1 MADNFPQYPAT
12 SFDQAVDLTIYA
24 SNQLGDVING
34 DATSVVSTESGDIPT
49 LRKALI
55 DNFYFKNPIQW
66 NPGNTNTV
74 FNQLYVFDTD
84 NINKGW
90 YYAPTATATNPILMG
105 STPVGDANW
114 KLYSLV
120 ATGIPAQVFP
130 WSTEITQVT
139 SSIVP
144 PYEFDTAI
152 VTYNS
157 AVLVPGKDYTITN
170 NTLTFTPPLTPEP
183 DAEVPDVLFCYIGK
197 VQEGN
202 PNTNY
207 VTYTSLSAPTAANI
221 IGTSSGNTVQNELD
235 NKANTSDLLSKDLN
249 LGTSLIAGAR
259 RYFKVTDY
267 ENGAPNTTV
276 SKASTGAAVVVKG
289 TDNTQAFISAIT
301 DAQKVNGIVLVPAP
315 ENGYAYLVSSTLY
328 PVVSSGSLWRGAS
341 IQGEGKFATKIVY
354 DGGDSPCIHVKG
366 TSGWPTNITLSGI
379 SLYTTNDLVGE
390 AWKIQGVTGV
400 NLRDFAAYRFGTNLS
415 FSNGSAPGVFTEFAH
430 VEDGWLENGATNIKF
445 RRDSGDTSFHGINFK
460 NIISNN
466 LTGQTGLDIGTGCV
480 IYNADWN
487 QVTFFG
493 PSGVQLILNNG
504 SRNGNETLYFESDGT
519 ITNNGSWVTSGYWR
533 VQNSTG
539 SLTDTSS
546 IPFTTE
552 TYITPTSPLDTNF
565 SASGL
570 STVSATSPNISNQ
583 MYRNI
588 VRLYGNNAQGI
599 GIVGYDSGI
608 FENQGLAILSQSS
621 GDTIKDLIMR
631 YVLHLNGMKSYRPSW
646 NMSYGNG
653 TTQLAINSTGRHTG
667 IMGRRT
673 TGSITANASAQT
685 ITTDLV
691 LPAMN
696 QSYIF
701 SVHVYAATSERFIS
715 TYVGAGVTGSVG
727 SVAVLLNS
735 ISNPAIS
742 IPTTGIKILDGGT
755 VQFTITTTLD
765 VTYDIKVLGVGTY

>member
-1 MADNFPQYPAT
+1 MATYPVYPAT
-12 SFDQAVDLTIYA
+12 TFTQAVELTIFA
-24 SNQLGDVING
+24 SNQLHDVING
-34 DATSVVSTESGDIPT
+34 DALTTVETENGDIPT
-49 LRKALI
+49 LRKALV
-55 DNFYFKNPIQW
+55 DNFYFKTPINW
-66 NPGNTNTV
+66 VEGESATV
-74 FNQLYVFDTD
+74 FNQLYYFDGTLATS
-84 NINKGW
+84 GW
-90 YYAPTATATNPILMG
+90 YYAPQATLDNPIAMG
-105 STPVGDANW
+105 STPLDDDNW
-114 KLYSLV
+114 RLYQTAKES
-120 ATGIPAQVFP
+120 IPAQVYP
-130 WSTEITQVT
+130 WYTEITQVT

-170 NTLTFTPPLTPEP
+170 NTLTFTPALVPEP
-183 DAEVPDVLFCYIGK
+183 DAEVPDILFCYIGK

-207 VTYTSLSAPTAANI
+207 VTYSSLAAPTAANL
-221 IGTSSGNTVQNELD
+221 IGTSSGSTVQDELD
-235 NKANTSDLLSKDLN
+235 DKANSSDLLSKDLN
-249 LGTSLIAGAR
+249 LGTSLVTGAR

-267 ENGAPNTTV
+267 PNGEPNTTV
-276 SKASTGAAVVVKG
+276 SKASSGAAVVVKG

-415 FSNGSAPGVFTEFAH
+415 FSNGSASGVFTEFAH

-646 NMSYGNG
+646 NMSYGSG
-653 TTQLAINSTGRHTG
+653 ATQLAINSTGRHTG

-691 LPAMN
+691 LPVIN
-696 QSYIF
+696 QSFIF

-742 IPTTGIKILDGGT
+742 IPTAGIKILDGGT

>member
-1 MADNFPQYPAT
+1 MATYPVYPAT
-12 SFDQAVDLTIYA
+12 TFTQAVELTIFA
-24 SNQLGDVING
+24 SNQLHDVING
-34 DATSVVSTESGDIPT
+34 DALTTVETENGDIPT
-49 LRKALI
+49 LRKALV
-55 DNFYFKNPIQW
+55 DNFYFKTPINW
-66 NPGNTNTV
+66 AEGESATV
-74 FNQLYVFDTD
+74 FNQLYYFDGTLATS
-84 NINKGW
+84 GW
-90 YYAPTATATNPILMG
+90 YYAPQATLDNPIAMG
-105 STPVGDANW
+105 STPLDNDNW
-114 KLYSLV
+114 RLYQTAKES
-120 ATGIPAQVFP
+120 IPAQVYP
-130 WSTEITQVT
+130 WYTEITQVT

-170 NTLTFTPPLTPEP
+170 NTLTFTPALVPEP
-183 DAEVPDVLFCYIGK
+183 DAEVPDILFCYIGK

-207 VTYTSLSAPTAANI
+207 VTYSSLAAPTAANL
-221 IGTSSGNTVQNELD
+221 IGTSSGSTVQDELD
-235 NKANTSDLLSKDLN
+235 DKANSSDLLSKDLN
-249 LGTSLIAGAR
+249 LGTSLVTGAR

-267 ENGAPNTTV
+267 PNGEPNTTV
-276 SKASTGAAVVVKG
+276 SKASSGAAVVVKG

-415 FSNGSAPGVFTEFAH
+415 FSNGSASGVFTEFAH

-646 NMSYGNG
+646 NMSYGSG
-653 TTQLAINSTGRHTG
+653 ATQLAINSTGRHTG

-691 LPAMN
+691 LPVIN
-696 QSYIF
+696 QSFIF

-742 IPTTGIKILDGGT
+742 IPTAGIKILDGGT

>member
-1 MADNFPQYPAT
+1 MATYPVYPAT
-12 SFDQAVDLTIYA
+12 TFTQAVELTIFA
-24 SNQLGDVING
+24 SNQLHDVING
-34 DATSVVSTESGDIPT
+34 DALTTVETENGDIPT
-49 LRKALI
+49 LRKALV
-55 DNFYFKNPIQW
+55 DNFYFKTPINW
-66 NPGNTNTV
+66 AEGESATV
-74 FNQLYVFDTD
+74 FNQLYYFDGTLATS
-84 NINKGW
+84 GW
-90 YYAPTATATNPILMG
+90 YYAPQATLDNPIAMG
-105 STPVGDANW
+105 STPLDDDNW
-114 KLYSLV
+114 RLYQTAKES
-120 ATGIPAQVFP
+120 IPAQVYP
-130 WSTEITQVT
+130 WYTEITQVT

-157 AVLVPGKDYTITN
+157 TVLVPGKDYTITN
-170 NTLTFTPPLTPEP
+170 NTLTFTPALVPEP
-183 DAEVPDVLFCYIGK
+183 DAEVPDILFCYIGK

-207 VTYTSLSAPTAANI
+207 VTYSSLAAPTAANL
-221 IGTSSGNTVQNELD
+221 IGTSSGSTVQDELD
-235 NKANTSDLLSKDLN
+235 DKANSSDLLSKDLN
-249 LGTSLIAGAR
+249 LGTSLVTGAR

-267 ENGAPNTTV
+267 PNGEPNTTV
-276 SKASTGAAVVVKG
+276 SKASSGAAVVVKG
-289 TDNTQAFISAIT
+289 TDNTQAFISALT

-415 FSNGSAPGVFTEFAH
+415 FSNGSASGVFTEFAH

-608 FENQGLAILSQSS
+608 FENQGLAILSQSF

-646 NMSYGNG
+646 NMSYGSG
-653 TTQLAINSTGRHTG
+653 ATQLAINSTGRHTG

-691 LPAMN
+691 LPVIN
-696 QSYIF
+696 QSFIF

-742 IPTTGIKILDGGT
+742 IPTAGIKILDGGT